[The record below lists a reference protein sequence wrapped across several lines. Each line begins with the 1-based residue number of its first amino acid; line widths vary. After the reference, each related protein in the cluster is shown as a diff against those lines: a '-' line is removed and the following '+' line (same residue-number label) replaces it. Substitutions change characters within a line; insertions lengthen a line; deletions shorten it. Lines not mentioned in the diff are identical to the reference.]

1 MPPSLVT
8 GYKSR
13 TTNIKGWREYIYMK
27 KMKEMERRE
36 KKEKKSIKPL
46 LNGHSKSAAVI

>member
-27 KMKEMERRE
+27 KMKKMKRE
-36 KKEKKSIKPL
+36 KKKKRKVSS
-46 LNGHSKSAAVI
+46 HS